1 LPGGS
6 QKPME
11 FERHPLV
18 PGAPGHMEGHNTHGG
33 LTAGAAFA
41 VKEAMQRFNIP
52 GTVSISLGPAEEQ
65 LISRP
70 YVVRAG
76 YFKDVDAI
84 IYVHIGDGMA
94 TGYGLAN
101 YASISADFAFHGKTA
116 HGAVNPWDGK
126 DALDAVEL
134 MDMGAASCASSFIRP
149 IGSTASS
156 PMAGSSPTSFPI
168 SPPPG
173 GGCATPTCP
182 TPR

>member
-1 LPGGS
+1 
-6 QKPME
+6 
-11 FERHPLV
+11 
-18 PGAPGHMEGHNTHGG
+18 
-33 LTAGAAFA
+33 
-41 VKEAMQRFNIP
+41 
-52 GTVSISLGPAEEQ
+52 
-65 LISRP
+65 
-70 YVVRAG
+70 VRAG

-134 MDMGAASCASSFIRP
+134 MDMGAAFLRQQLHP
-149 IGSTASS
+149 TYRLGSTASS
-156 PMAGSSPTSFPI
+156 PMAASSPTSFPI